1 MKKTILVIED
11 ERSTRTNLLKC
22 LEADGFNPI
31 GAENGFIGIELAKKH
46 LPDLIICDILMP
58 ELDGYD
64 VLTKLQQEDIT
75 AAIPFIFLTA
85 KADLAG
91 LRKSMEMGADDYL
104 SKPVTRVELLRVIM
118 SRLQKKEADRHKDS
132 TESYQFLEE
141 SVLKI
146 RELQECIET
155 KDQLLN
161 SLCEGLAPLIT
172 KVNTAIQELKETTI
186 QTERDYHLEAI
197 QKEFASIIALVNQVS
212 ELQRFLKPE
221 NAQILRQFN
230 FLHSKTKEKGKG

>member
-46 LPDLIICDILMP
+46 RPDLIICDILMP

-64 VLTKLQQEDIT
+64 VLTKLQQEEIT

-85 KADLAG
+85 KADIAG

-104 SKPVTRVELLRVIM
+104 SKPVTRVELLSVIT
-118 SRLQKKEADRHKDS
+118 SQLQKQKAARFKCS
-132 TESYQFLEE
+132 TESIQDLEE
-141 SVLKI
+141 SILKI
-146 RELQECIET
+146 RKLQEFIET
-155 KDQLLN
+155 KDELLN
-161 SLCEGLAPLIT
+161 SLCEGLPPLIT
-172 KVNTAIQELKETTI
+172 NINTAIRELKEATI
-186 QTERDYHLEAI
+186 QTKRDHYLEFI
-197 QKEFASIIALVNQVS
+197 QKEFAS
-212 ELQRFLKPE
+212 
-221 NAQILRQFN
+221 
-230 FLHSKTKEKGKG
+230 

>member
-46 LPDLIICDILMP
+46 RPDLIICDILMP

-64 VLTKLQQEDIT
+64 VLTKLQQEEIT

-85 KADLAG
+85 KADIAG

-104 SKPVTRVELLRVIM
+104 SKPVTRVELLSVIT
-118 SRLQKKEADRHKDS
+118 SQLQKQKAARFKCS
-132 TESYQFLEE
+132 TESIQDLEE
-141 SVLKI
+141 SILKI
-146 RELQECIET
+146 RKLQEFIET
-155 KDQLLN
+155 KDELLN
-161 SLCEGLAPLIT
+161 SLCEGLPPLIT
-172 KVNTAIQELKETTI
+172 NINTAIRELKEATI
-186 QTERDYHLEAI
+186 QTKRDHYLEFI

-212 ELQRFLKPE
+212 ELQHFLKPE
-221 NAQILRQFN
+221 NAQIIRQFN
-230 FLHSKTKEKGKG
+230 FLHKKTKENRNS